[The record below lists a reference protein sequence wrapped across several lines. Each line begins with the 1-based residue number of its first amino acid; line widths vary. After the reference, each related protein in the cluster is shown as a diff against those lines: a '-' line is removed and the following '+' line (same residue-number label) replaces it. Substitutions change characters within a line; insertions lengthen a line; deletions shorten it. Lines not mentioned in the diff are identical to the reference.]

1 MISSTLSAVLQTK
14 GLPPKVEP
22 CVPGVKSVAA
32 LPFAKQAPIGTPFDF
47 NDVDAI
53 KAHRNNNNIVA
64 VMLEPIQGESGV
76 IIPKRDYLN
85 QVQVICQ
92 ANNWLLILD
101 EVQTGIGRTG
111 KMFAHQYN
119 HITPDVLVRP

>member
-22 CVPGVKSVAA
+22 CVPGVKS
-32 LPFAKQAPIGTPFDF
+32 D
-47 NDVDAI
+47 
-53 KAHRNNNNIVA
+53 
-64 VMLEPIQGESGV
+64 
-76 IIPKRDYLN
+76 
-85 QVQVICQ
+85 
-92 ANNWLLILD
+92 NWLLILD

-119 HITPDVLVRP
+119 HITPDVLTLASDHENFDWPLK